1 MAVAVAGNLL
11 VYGELDRSAPVLQVA
26 RDVPAGAL
34 VTADDLRTVD
44 VDVDATVRTV
54 PAADLDL
61 VVGQHAKV
69 RLVAGSLVVTEALQ
83 AEPLVAPGAAV
94 VAVRVPDGALP
105 IGLRERSPVL
115 LVLPADTG
123 SDAAA
128 PLGQVAG
135 RVVGLPSAPDSVN
148 GLLSLSVEV
157 EAASAPLVAAASEVA
172 VVLLDPGADPA

>member
-1 MAVAVAGNLL
+1 
-11 VYGELDRSAPVLQVA
+11 
-26 RDVPAGAL
+26 
-34 VTADDLRTVD
+34 
-44 VDVDATVRTV
+44 
-54 PAADLDL
+54 
-61 VVGQHAKV
+61 
-69 RLVAGSLVVTEALQ
+69 
-83 AEPLVAPGAAV
+83 V